1 MPISEKMSE
10 KENTSKPEQPLTK
23 KEDTSRAETSE
34 NSEAEP
40 TSEQKVKKKKTYRKR
55 DKSKLKERTYGIL
68 IVEDEKSWSN
78 VYKINLIRKLE
89 QKRKFQIYEAKNS
102 KEAIKI
108 LIQYNDRIDIVLLD
122 LVIGEQT
129 GDKPEGMLL
138 LETIVER
145 LGLTDLG
152 IFVITAYATQS
163 LEEQCHIRGVRYF
176 LDKSQLDFERISQL
190 IDDYLELID
199 KPKGRD
205 VGFYVESRSQKGQR
219 YLYLRWKYGEG
230 DWDMEYLGNANEIER
245 IVLPNIITDLN
256 ELEGWKPV
264 EPEIEEKE

>member
-1 MPISEKMSE
+1 MPE

-23 KEDTSRAETSE
+23 KEDTSLADTSE
-34 NSEAEP
+34 NSNSEQ
-40 TSEQKVKKKKTYRKR
+40 TSEKKVRKKKTYKKR
-55 DKSKLKERTYGIL
+55 IKRQEEEEKTYGIL

-78 VYKINLIRKLE
+78 VYKINLVRKLE
-89 QKRKFQIYEAKNS
+89 KKRKFHIYEAKNT

-138 LETIVER
+138 LETIVDR

-152 IFVITAYATQS
+152 IFVITAYATKS

-176 LDKSQLDFERISQL
+176 LDKSQLDFERISNL
-190 IDDYLELID
+190 IDDYIELTE
-199 KPKGRD
+199 KPKGKD
-205 VGFYVESRSQKGQR
+205 VGFYIESRSQKDQR
-219 YLYLRWKYGEG
+219 YLYLRWKYAQG
-230 DWDMEYLGNANEIER
+230 DWDIEYLGNANEIKR

-256 ELEGWKPV
+256 NLEGWKPV
-264 EPEIEEKE
+264 DPEIE